1 MAANAITYNQTEG
14 TMSQEYRVARD
25 SMLAALYENAAL
37 ILPFIWRKSL
47 AGFHSTT
54 ERFTKKPKLVA
65 ASIADG
71 VDLSNTPYTPRFTPL
86 TVGEVG
92 LKLEQTD
99 LNKVSSLTEAA
110 ELGMEMGQA
119 IAEKLLSDIASLGGG
134 ASNAVGSSGNNLTE
148 SQFLEGKAQLMLNRI
163 AEPHVAVL
171 YTQQAF
177 DLMADIGT
185 TLASLIGTGGGSI
198 RGAGNDQTP
207 NAGNDQGTW
216 NNVRV
221 ITTTTVPTANAGADS
236 AGFMFGSQRA
246 IAMVEKWATR
256 MENERDASLRAS
268 EYVGTSAYAV
278 GEVDDD
284 AIVGVITDR

>member
-1 MAANAITYNQTEG
+1 MANEVTYNQTSG
-14 TMSQEYRVARD
+14 TFSQEYRVARENF
-25 SMLAALYENAAL
+25 LRALYENAAV

-54 ERFTKKPKLVA
+54 DRFTKKPKLAA

-71 VDLSNTPYTPRFTPL
+71 VDLSNTPYTPSFVPL

-92 LKLEQTD
+92 LQITQTD
-99 LNKVSSLTEAA
+99 LNKTSSLLEAA

-134 ASNAVGSSGNNLTE
+134 ASASVGTSTVDLTE
-148 SQFLEGKAQLMLNRI
+148 AQFQSAKITLMLNRI
-163 AEPHVAVL
+163 AEPHVALL

-177 DLMADIGT
+177 DLMNDIGT
-185 TLASLIGTGGGSI
+185 TLAQVVGTGGGSV
-198 RGAGNDQTP
+198 RGEVNDATP
-207 NAGNDQGTW
+207 RASNDQGEWYNT
-216 NNVRV
+216 RI

-246 IAMVEKWATR
+246 IVMIEKWATR
-256 MENERDASLRAS
+256 MESERDASLRS
-268 EYVGTSAYAV
+268 TEMVGTSAYAV

-284 AIVGVITDR
+284 AIVGIITDR

>member
-1 MAANAITYNQTEG
+1 
-14 TMSQEYRVARD
+14 MSQEYRVARD

-37 ILPFIWRKSL
+37 ILPYIWRKSL

-71 VDLSNTPYTPRFTPL
+71 VDLTNTPYTPSYTPL

-99 LNKVSSLTEAA
+99 LNKVSSLLEAS

-119 IAEKLLSDIASLGGG
+119 IAEKLLSDIAALGGG
-134 ASNAVGSSGNNLTE
+134 FSSSVGSSTNNLTE
-148 SQFLEGKAQLMLNRI
+148 AQFLEAKAALMLNRI

-171 YTQQAF
+171 HTQQAF

-185 TLASLIGTGGGSI
+185 TLASLIGAGGPTI
-198 RGAGNDQTP
+198 RSESNDQTP
-207 NAGNDQGTW
+207 NASNDQGVW
-216 NNVRV
+216 NNVRI

-256 MENERDASLRAS
+256 MENERDASARS
-268 EYVGTSAYAV
+268 TEYVGTSAYAV

-284 AIVGVITDR
+284 AGVGIITDR